1 MVRSLLSGKS
11 DNNCMSSREMLQ
23 VNSSKSN
30 NNLLLCDP
38 VRPDFHDLK
47 KWIQSKFLIMIFS
60 IIVRILPRNLIK
72 SFPKLYKNK

>member
-47 KWIQSKFLIMIFS
+47 KWIQSKFLIMIFFNNCS
-60 IIVRILPRNLIK
+60 YFASQFNQILPKII
-72 SFPKLYKNK
+72 